1 MDTSLPTKEALLIH
15 TDLVL
20 GLNALCIHVRVD
32 FIETAVFP
40 GTKASVSFKGFEY
53 I

>member
-1 MDTSLPTKEALLIH
+1 M
-15 TDLVL
+15 
-20 GLNALCIHVRVD
+20 CIRVRVH

-40 GTKASVSFKGFEY
+40 GTKASVSLKGFEY